1 MLRLFLQFLLL
12 IYSLFVSSQT
22 ASNDTIVIGTVNS
35 VPLTLREL
43 KMSEDKCK
51 PQVIQ
56 EFKSRYNLPFDAG
69 FWNNTDLKPSP
80 SEVLRSK
87 AFNAAIDR
95 KIQQQLAQKMGLITD
110 ISYKSFYRE
119 LISEN
124 NRRKKAVSN
133 HQIIYGPVQ
142 FSEVNYY
149 DYLFSNLILKLK
161 KVLAKDSFNLSDS
174 QLRVQYELNKENLY
188 KIPDSVCFQRITVKS
203 VSTNTSNAQSQK
215 LRKNAEFVRKSLL
228 QNSFRLQETKKH
240 LDEDILIKSDTLLLN
255 STQYQLL
262 EGEVCAEI
270 LHKIKGLK
278 QGEVSGVIEISNG
291 YEIYKIIIHK
301 EMGFKSFETVRKA
314 VLSAETDRQYKDFIH
329 KFKERAIIVQF

>member
-1 MLRLFLQFLLL
+1 MRRLFFQFLFL
-12 IYSLFVSSQT
+12 ICSLFVYSQT

-35 VPLTLREL
+35 VPVTLREL

-87 AFNAAIDR
+87 AFNAAIER
-95 KIQQQLAQKMGLITD
+95 KIQQQLAQKLGLTTD

-203 VSTNTSNAQSQK
+203 VSTNTGNDQSQK
-215 LRKNAEFVRKSLL
+215 LRKNAELVRESLL
-228 QNSFRLQETKKH
+228 QNSFSLQETKKYP
-240 LDEDILIKSDTLLLN
+240 DEDILIKSDTLLLN

-262 EGEVCAEI
+262 EGEVYAEI
-270 LHKIKGLK
+270 LDKTNGLK
-278 QGEVSGVIEISNG
+278 QGEVSAIIETSNG
-291 YEIYKIIIHK
+291 YEIYKIITQK

-329 KFKERAIIVQF
+329 KLKERAIIVQF

>member
-1 MLRLFLQFLLL
+1 MRRLFLQFLLL
-12 IYSLFVSSQT
+12 ISSLFVFSQT
-22 ASNDTIVIGTVNS
+22 VSNDTIVIGSVNS
-35 VPLTLREL
+35 VPVTLREL

-69 FWNNTDLKPSP
+69 FWNNTDVKPSP

-95 KIQQQLAQKMGLITD
+95 KIQQQLAQKLGLITD

-188 KIPDSVCFQRITVKS
+188 KIPDSVCFQRVIVKS
-203 VSTNTSNAQSQK
+203 ASTNTSNDQYQE
-215 LRKNAEFVRKSLL
+215 LRKNAELVRESLL
-228 QNSFRLQETKKH
+228 QNSFSLQETKKYP
-240 LDEDILIKSDTLLLN
+240 DEDILIKSDTLLLN

-262 EGEVCAEI
+262 EGEVYAEI
-270 LHKIKGLK
+270 LDKIKGLK
-278 QGEVSGVIEISNG
+278 QGEVSGVIETSNG
-291 YEIYKIIIHK
+291 YEIYKIINQK

-329 KFKERAIIVQF
+329 KLKEKAIIVQF